1 MIAEPS
7 GYGILRERVFSVL
20 DNLQIL
26 TFYLQVF
33 NNLFFPGLQFRECS
47 FFQFGIS
54 PVFGTIITCKSSTK
68 FCGLFDGISLLLSH

>member
-7 GYGILRERVFSVL
+7 GYGILRESVFSVL

-33 NNLFFPGLQFRECS
+33 NNLFFPGL
-47 FFQFGIS
+47 
-54 PVFGTIITCKSSTK
+54 
-68 FCGLFDGISLLLSH
+68 